1 MYESPGEPPNEPKRA
16 RRRTSKYQWL
26 LAGLLAALGLAA
38 FGWLWQTGR
47 ADSAL
52 LFVGL
57 PMLLAVV
64 LILMPVQTGH
74 GKAFQLTTIG
84 LLTAAALFHE
94 GAICVILAAP
104 IVYAIVHGL
113 VAVTKLENGR
123 RNGLLLIPVLL
134 VASLEGTNDD
144 LRIDPHQAITVTRT
158 VALDESQVR
167 QRLEQGP
174 RPTNVRSLPLR
185 ILHVPMPV
193 HVEGQG
199 LRRGDGWE
207 FHYHGSSHG
216 PGGQTRTRVTAT
228 TPTSVEF
235 AVEENT
241 TITARWV
248 DLERAVVS
256 WQPAGNG
263 KTHVQMTIW
272 YGRKLDPSWYFGPLQ
287 QGFMHEA
294 AAYLLDSLRLR

>member
-1 MYESPGEPPNEPKRA
+1 MYEGPREMPTEPKPARPRA
-16 RRRTSKYQWL
+16 NRYQWL
-26 LAGLLAALGLAA
+26 LAGLLALVGVAA

-57 PMLLAVV
+57 PMLLAVA
-64 LILMPVQTGH
+64 LILMPVRTGH
-74 GKAFQLTTIG
+74 GKAFQITTIG

-94 GAICVILAAP
+94 GAICVVLAAP
-104 IVYAIVHGL
+104 IVYAVVHGL
-113 VAVTKLENGR
+113 VAATRLENGR

-134 VASLEGTNDD
+134 VASLEGASAD
-144 LRIDPHQAITVTRT
+144 LRIDPHQEVTVTRT
-158 VALDESQVR
+158 VALSETQVR
-167 QRLEQGP
+167 ERLEQGP
-174 RPTNVRSLPLR
+174 RPTTVRSFPLQV
-185 ILHVPMPV
+185 LHVPMPV

-199 LRRGDGWE
+199 LERGDGWT

-216 PGGQTRTRVTAT
+216 PGGETRTKVTAT
-228 TPTSVEF
+228 TPRSVEF

-248 DLERAVVS
+248 GLQRAVVS
-256 WQPAGNG
+256 WQPAGDG
-263 KTHVQMTIW
+263 KTHVRLTIW
-272 YGRKLDPSWYFGPLQ
+272 YERELDPSWYFGPLQ
-287 QGFMHEA
+287 QGFMHEG